1 MFEEL
6 YAPLPDTG
14 AYLKRIGLED
24 LEVRHDLDTLN
35 RILYAHVRAIPFENL
50 DAWDA
55 GKIPSL
61 GIRDIFEKVVL
72 HRRGG
77 WCVEL
82 NALLDSLL
90 NTLGFAAYSVGN
102 RVLTAP
108 FTVPIG
114 HHGVICVLDG
124 KKYYCDVGFGDIAFQ
139 SAISL
144 DGEESP
150 FGFHI
155 EKRGDWYTVLHG
167 TTPYV
172 AFADLAYDPVDYLFA
187 NYVNATDMSQL
198 FRNTL
203 YVSMMRGDTRYLLF
217 GNTLTEQTGDTR
229 RKIAAF
235 SNGAELSE
243 MLKTY
248 FDIEYIPVGN
258 YGAK

>member
-1 MFEEL
+1 MFEAL
-6 YAPLPDTG
+6 YEPLPETEP
-14 AYLKRIGLED
+14 YLKRIGLPGLKVAHD
-24 LEVRHDLDTLN
+24 LETLN
-35 RILYAHVRAIPFENL
+35 KLLYAHVHTVPFENL

-61 GIRDIFEKVVL
+61 AIRDIYEKVVL

-82 NALLDSLL
+82 NALLDSFL
-90 NTLGFAAYSVGN
+90 TALGFAVYSVGC

-139 SAISL
+139 SAVPL
-144 DGEESP
+144 DGTVTA

-155 EKRGDWYTVLHG
+155 EKEGDWYRLLRG
-167 TTPYV
+167 TTPYI
-172 AFADLAYDPVDYLFA
+172 AFADLAYEPVDYLFT
-187 NYVNATDMSQL
+187 NYVNSTDQNQI

-203 YVSMMRGDTRYLLF
+203 YVSLMKGETRFLLF
-217 GNTLTEQTGDTR
+217 GDTLTEQTGNER
-229 RKIAAF
+229 KKIAVYK
-235 SNGAELSE
+235 NGAELARL
-243 MLKTY
+243 LKDY
-248 FDIEYIPVGN
+248 FGIEYSPAGIGM
-258 YGAK
+258 